1 MRYLFLTIASFIVF
15 NAQAAQEI
23 TWESLRPQAT
33 HYPSVFSGHKA
44 LLTEIYVYE
53 VAIEFR
59 QRSPLE
65 LDGYNQ

>member
-1 MRYLFLTIASFIVF
+1 MRYLFLSIASFIVF
-15 NAQAAQEI
+15 NAQVDQE
-23 TWESLRPQAT
+23 
-33 HYPSVFSGHKA
+33 FSGHKV
-44 LLTEIYVYE
+44 LLTELYVYE